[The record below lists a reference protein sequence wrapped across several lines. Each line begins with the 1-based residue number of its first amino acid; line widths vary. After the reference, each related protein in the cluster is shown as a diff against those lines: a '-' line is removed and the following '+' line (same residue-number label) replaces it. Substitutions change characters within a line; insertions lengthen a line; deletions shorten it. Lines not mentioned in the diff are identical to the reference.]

1 MNRGTT
7 LPVDLRLFSRLNMVT
22 GLGVDGLVVR
32 TVAVPYAG
40 VMWITNLIAKAA

>member
-22 GLGVDGLVVR
+22 GLERMVLSDR
-32 TVAVPYAG
+32 TNFVVPYTSLVEVWTTRA
-40 VMWITNLIAKAA
+40 